1 MKKFLLVLVAITT
14 FALAAKSQTAKMAI
28 VEEFTN
34 ASCPPCAAQNP
45 AFDALMAANKDKAVV
60 LKYQVWFPGFDPMYE
75 HNTIDVRARA
85 DYYDGGFGV
94 PNGRVEGADVGI
106 VANVT
111 QASID
116 AASAP
121 MSPLDIK
128 LTHNADFDKKTMTIN
143 CVIKNVSPDIWMG
156 ADHVAQISI
165 IEEDIVFN
173 EPPGSTDETHF
184 VSVMRQMLPSATGT
198 AMMDIMPG
206 DSMVIEFADVD
217 VPDYIYNFGEIG
229 VVAFVQ
235 NNTTRASVQAA
246 VSAPQPV
253 QGVDAGV
260 TSMTAG
266 PSSFCDYNL
275 TPRVEITNNG
285 LVEATE
291 MEIAYSINGGFPVG
305 QMWTGALA
313 AGQTETVEF
322 PAITLM
328 PPSTSISYSILTVN
342 GSTDIDYNNINNETS
357 AENFVNLTA
366 NPTREDAMEGFN
378 ISEIGEVPAGVIMT
392 NPAVRIFTVNN
403 AINPTVVTWPLGG
416 HGNSDGCVR
425 YDFYAMNAGENGIVM
440 LDQVSLANVT
450 SSTLVFSHAYAQYTT
465 EPDRLEVLVSTDCGA
480 TWSTVWDAAGAALA
494 TRPAVNPDRFY
505 PRPTE
510 WAQNVVDLSFLDG
523 ASEVTIGFR
532 GTSAFGNSLYLDD
545 IQIGAGLVNADDV
558 SPLAGKVAFFPNPVS
573 DNLTIEV
580 TLEEA
585 SPITAEVFDLSGK
598 RVAVIQSNAN
608 YPSGTHN
615 LTWNTTDQSNGMYM
629 VRVLTEAGEY
639 TERVSVLK

>member
-1 MKKFLLVLVAITT
+1 MKNFLLVLVTITT
-14 FALAAKSQTAKMAI
+14 FAFTANAQTAKLAV

-45 AFDALMAANKDKAVV
+45 DFDALMAANKDKAIV

-75 HNTIDVRARA
+75 QNTVDVRARA
-85 DYYDGGFGV
+85 DFYDGGFGV
-94 PNGRVEGADVGI
+94 PNGRVEGVDVGVVSGI
-106 VANVT
+106 T
-111 QASID
+111 QASIN
-116 AASAP
+116 AAAAP

-128 LTHNADFDKKTMTIN
+128 LTHNADFDKKTMTIS
-143 CVIKNVSPDIWMG
+143 CVIKNVSPDMWMG
-156 ADHVAQISI
+156 AGHVAQIAI
-165 IEEDIVFN
+165 TEEDIMFN
-173 EPPGSTDETHF
+173 EPPGSTDESHF
-184 VSVMRQMLPSATGT
+184 TNVMRKMLPNASGT
-198 AMMDIMPG
+198 AMMDIMAG
-206 DSMVIEFADVD
+206 DSMVIEFTDID

-235 NNTTRASVQAA
+235 NNLTRASVQAA

-253 QGVDAGV
+253 QGVDAGIS
-260 TSMTAG
+260 SMTTG
-266 PSSFCDYNL
+266 PSSYCDYNM

-285 LVEATE
+285 LVDATE

-305 QMWTGALA
+305 QMWTGSLA
-313 AGQTETVEF
+313 SGQTETVEF

-328 PPSTSISYSILTVN
+328 PPSTSITYSILSVN
-342 GSTDIDYNNINNETS
+342 GATDIDYNNINNETS

-366 NPTREDAMEGFN
+366 NPTREDAMEGFD
-378 ISEIGEVPAGVIMT
+378 ITELGEVPAGVIMT
-392 NPAVRIFTVNN
+392 NPDVRIFTVNN
-403 AINPTVVTWPLGG
+403 TINPNVVTWQLGG
-416 HGNSDGCVR
+416 HGNSNGCVR
-425 YDFYAMNAGENGIVM
+425 YDFYAMNAGETGTVM
-440 LDQVSLANVT
+440 LDQVSLANV
-450 SSTLVFSHAYAQYTT
+450 SAATLVFSHAYAQYTT
-465 EPDRLEVLVSTDCGA
+465 EPDRLEVVVSTDCGVN
-480 TWSTVWDAAGAALA
+480 WSTVWDAAGAALA
-494 TRPAVNPDRFY
+494 TRPPVNPDRFY

-510 WAQNVVDLSFLDG
+510 WVQNVVDLSFLDG

-532 GTSAFGNSLYLDD
+532 GTSAFGNSVYLDD

-558 SPLAGKVAFFPNPVS
+558 NPLAGKVAFFPNPVS

-585 SPITAEVFDLSGK
+585 SPITAEVFDLTGK
-598 RVAVIQSNAN
+598 RVAVINSNTN